1 MTRSA
6 ITLNRVGLTLVGH
19 EIFAGVNLEIAA
31 GEFVCLLGPSGCGK
45 SSLLNAIAGF
55 QAVSGRLE
63 VAGKPVTG
71 PGPDRGMVFQS
82 TEVLFPWLT
91 VRANVEY
98 SLRLRGVSRA
108 ECRRSAEHY
117 LGLVGLS
124 HAMDKYPDELSGGMR
139 QRVQIARVLVNE
151 PSVVLM
157 DEPFGALDAQTRE
170 VLQRELDRIWR
181 DTGCTIVFVTHD
193 IWEAILLADRVVTM
207 TAGPRAAIKT
217 IETIDLPH
225 PRDPADPRS
234 VALYRRLRDDIGTEV
249 TRAMRAQGLTSSE
262 RTERFEGVH

>member
-1 MTRSA
+1 MAGSA
-6 ITLNRVGLTLVGH
+6 ITLDRVGLALGGH
-19 EIFAGVNLEIAA
+19 EIFSNISLDIEA

-55 QAVSGRLE
+55 QPVSGG
-63 VAGKPVTG
+63 VAVADKPVKG

-82 TEVLFPWLT
+82 SEVLFPWLS

-98 SLRLRGVSRA
+98 SLKLRGVPRN
-108 ECRRSAEHY
+108 ECRRSAEHH

-124 HAMDKYPDELSGGMR
+124 HAMDKFPDELSGGMR
-139 QRVQIARVLVNE
+139 QRAQIARVLVNG

-181 DTGCTIVFVTHD
+181 STRCTIVFVTHD

-207 TAGPRAAIKT
+207 TAGPRASIKT
-217 IETIDLPH
+217 IETIDVPR

-234 VALYRRLRDDIGTEV
+234 MALYRRLRDDIGAEV
-249 TRAMRAQGLTSSE
+249 NRVLRAQGLAHDDEHHPES
-262 RTERFEGVH
+262 VH